1 MVVLVRDRYVVFQ
14 VLCSGAIP
22 DLSTLKRKIW
32 STYQTLFGLSG
43 TSEAGLFFDTYDLET
58 GKGIIRCTSKS
69 FSPLMTTLS
78 LIQKI
83 SDDLVIIVPLLV
95 SGTIKKAKECIE
107 SNRFN

>member
-1 MVVLVRDRYVVFQ
+1 MVVLVRDRYIVFQ
-14 VLCSGAIP
+14 ILCSGNLP

-43 TSEAGLFFDTYDLET
+43 TSEAGLFFDAYEVET

-78 LIQKI
+78 LVQKI
-83 SDDLVIIVPLLV
+83 NDDLVIIVPLLV
-95 SGTIKKAKECIE
+95 SGTIKKAKEYVE
-107 SNRFN
+107 SN